1 MNPVKINM
9 VAMRGVNDDEIE
21 SMVDFAITKG
31 IDVRFIETMPIGLV
45 GIEALEQHISEKD
58 ISAKLNKHLG
68 KRLSPINPS
77 KTDGPAHNFKIKGT
91 NSTVGIISAVSNHF
105 CQTCNRVRLT
115 ASVANNINNRVKFV
129 LLRFFINGIYNH
141 SLNFIIG

>member
-1 MNPVKINM
+1 M

-58 ISAKLNKHLG
+58 IFAKLNKYLG
-68 KRLSPINPS
+68 NKLNSINAS

-91 NSTVGIISAVSNHF
+91 NSTVGIISAVSIIHTTHCHHVYFNWTH
-105 CQTCNRVRLT
+105 TRLYSRIN
-115 ASVANNINNRVKFV
+115 AFNN
-129 LLRFFINGIYNH
+129 L
-141 SLNFIIG
+141 S

>member
-1 MNPVKINM
+1 LQVWQKWLDTALIIPTVELVPLILKLWAGPSVLLALIEFNLLPRCLLSLAKISLIPERFEKITRGGDLTEVIKGIDAAIQAGMSPVKINM

-31 IDVRFIETMPIGLV
+31 IDVRFI
-45 GIEALEQHISEKD
+45 
-58 ISAKLNKHLG
+58 
-68 KRLSPINPS
+68 
-77 KTDGPAHNFKIKGT
+77 
-91 NSTVGIISAVSNHF
+91 
-105 CQTCNRVRLT
+105 
-115 ASVANNINNRVKFV
+115 V